1 MHTNKRIADI
11 HASIG
16 NDMFD
21 LNGISKVFKG
31 GNLTGATGMDLGKDT
46 DDLETFRLG
55 NRFLNARIP
64 VRPNERPT
72 VLKSQ

>member
-16 NDMFD
+16 NDMLD

-31 GNLTGATGMDLGKDT
+31 GNLTGATSIDLGKT
-46 DDLETFRLG
+46 LTISSPLALATAFSTTSA
-55 NRFLNARIP
+55 RFKCSHPCTA
-64 VRPNERPT
+64 
-72 VLKSQ
+72 K